1 MIKFHPDLMLTNVCH
16 LLSIFRHWKHP
27 LRFCCSEGHHSP
39 VELKRIQPCIVCML
53 LARIC
58 CTQIKQKS
66 PIEKK
71 CVSVCA
77 CTVKFHYYYYSAE
90 CSSLAHLH
98 TTKVFRQWLDSPIIC
113 IKIHGIRMITKQSK
127 EITHHSLLSLCYAC
141 VQKQTNPTT
150 IYTTGCDIW
159 LLKTR
164 IKKTIFKKTTR
175 RRRWLACDLALARAS
190 LRSKGKE
197 GGAVARARTRSISF
211 ATTMRYTEWSIKK
224 ECAPFFE
231 SKPNTAAKQERFF
244 LANNPFLKTL
254 QH

>member
-1 MIKFHPDLMLTNVCH
+1 MLVLWNFTTTTTLQSVH
-16 LLSIFRHWKHP
+16 HWPIFTP
-27 LRFCCSEGHHSP
+27 LRF
-39 VELKRIQPCIVCML
+39 
-53 LARIC
+53 
-58 CTQIKQKS
+58 
-66 PIEKK
+66 
-71 CVSVCA
+71 
-77 CTVKFHYYYYSAE
+77 
-90 CSSLAHLH
+90 
-98 TTKVFRQWLDSPIIC
+98 LDSDSTLQSSASRY
-113 IKIHGIRMITKQSK
+113 GIRMITKQSK

-197 GGAVARARTRSISF
+197 GGAVAPALVQASVLQLLWDTQSDPS
-211 ATTMRYTEWSIKK
+211 KK
-224 ECAPFFE
+224 NVP
-231 SKPNTAAKQERFF
+231 
-244 LANNPFLKTL
+244 PFLSQNQTQQQNRKGFFWPIIPFWKTL